1 MLAVR
6 VAVLAAGGGLV
17 AVPSVAHA
25 DNPPGSSETSGAVA
39 GFPGYTWDVIVDGA
53 GNATVTVIGPAAI
66 PSAPVWAS
74 FDGGAWYYTNMYD
87 PTGGSMWTLAD
98 PSQLPPFLNPDVDPT
113 DYGSFIMQIL
123 PSLSPQPL
131 PDFPPPPSDPPTLDT
146 TDPGDDPGSFEG
158 MDPGGWDPGDLFI
171 DPGGGGDGS
180 GGGYG
185 TLNG

>member
-17 AVPSVAHA
+17 AVPSAAHA

-131 PDFPPPPSDPPTLDT
+131 PDSRLHQATRRPSTPPTRATILAHLRAWI
-146 TDPGDDPGSFEG
+146 PVA
-158 MDPGGWDPGDLFI
+158 
-171 DPGGGGDGS
+171 
-180 GGGYG
+180 G
-185 TLNG
+185 TRVICSLTRAAEVTEVVAVTAR